1 MRLREKRYFF
11 MITSLVSGILIYL
24 LVDSSDV
31 FAEGGPSPGR
41 KLWDSVM
48 LWVNFGILIFVFL
61 KFARKPLMAYLGG
74 VRKKIEENL
83 NTVNEESRG
92 AKSLLSSESDKLAG
106 IDQQLKEI
114 RESIIE
120 IAKAE
125 KESLIESGKMTGEKM
140 IENARA
146 YASHRLA
153 SAKKAVS
160 DELVDMAI
168 SMAEEKL
175 R

>member
-1 MRLREKRYFF
+1 
-11 MITSLVSGILIYL
+11 
-24 LVDSSDV
+24 
-31 FAEGGPSPGR
+31 
-41 KLWDSVM
+41 
-48 LWVNFGILIFVFL
+48 FL

-106 IDQQLKEI
+106 IDQQLTEI
-114 RESIIE
+114 RERIIE

-175 R
+175 RKAISKEDSDRFFTQFVKDLETSEGLLEKKFG